1 MNLLNDVLP
10 EQVAKHR
17 TVENHS
23 EIWQGAMEKRTSNTN
38 QNNEVN
44 PMLPPQNTHSKVARG
59 AEYKSPIAEQTWPQ
73 AKEALEG
80 AGLWAAE
87 EVFWL

>member
-1 MNLLNDVLP
+1 
-10 EQVAKHR
+10 
-17 TVENHS
+17 
-23 EIWQGAMEKRTSNTN
+23 
-38 QNNEVN
+38 
-44 PMLPPQNTHSKVARG
+44 MLPPQNTHSKVARG

-87 EVFWL
+87 EVF